1 MEKGETSDS
10 RHIAVRVDACTLH
23 VAVSDHCCTCTNL
36 GFTAYSICHD
46 FILFDAYIQWKKKEE
61 KRCDGNATRSRC
73 ALHTRAT
80 HARLACA
87 RTYTLTHAHTGSIT
101 SLMIYPTESSLL
113 LRCNGERRRF
123 ARECW
128 REKKQRRGRHK
139 LALAQWR
146 ERQKRRRTEDE
157 KERARDRRKHCQGAL
172 KSRKRKTRKRE
183 RERDGSRSIYH
194 TLRWLLIIHTR
205 FPARHSESRQPLSM
219 PSFSLVARTCCSREM
234 ARPVGSDWVK
244 CSFNEYPTGCIVFVF
259 NLTTCYALYL

>member
-1 MEKGETSDS
+1 MHALYTS
-10 RHIAVRVDACTLH
+10 CFWPLLH
-23 VAVSDHCCTCTNL
+23 VYQSLGSPRILYAMISFYSTHIYNEKKRKRKGAMETRLDRVVHCTPV
-36 GFTAYSICHD
+36 
-46 FILFDAYIQWKKKEE
+46 
-61 KRCDGNATRSRC
+61 
-73 ALHTRAT
+73 LHTRG
-80 HARLACA
+80 LACA

-128 REKKQRRGRHK
+128 REKKQHRGRHK

-157 KERARDRRKHCQGAL
+157 REWARDRRKYCQEAL
-172 KSRKRKTRKRE
+172 KSQKKKTKKRE
-183 RERDGSRSIYH
+183 RERDRSRSIYH

-244 CSFNEYPTGCIVFVF
+244 CSFNEYPTGSIAFVF

>member
-1 MEKGETSDS
+1 MHALYTS
-10 RHIAVRVDACTLH
+10 CFWPLLH
-23 VAVSDHCCTCTNL
+23 VYQSLGSPRILYAMISFYSTHIYNEKKRKRKGAMETRLDRVVHCTPV
-36 GFTAYSICHD
+36 
-46 FILFDAYIQWKKKEE
+46 
-61 KRCDGNATRSRC
+61 
-73 ALHTRAT
+73 LHTRG
-80 HARLACA
+80 LACA

-128 REKKQRRGRHK
+128 REKKQHRGRHK

-157 KERARDRRKHCQGAL
+157 REWARDRRKYCQEAL
-172 KSRKRKTRKRE
+172 KSQKKKTKKRE
-183 RERDGSRSIYH
+183 RERDRSRSIYH

-234 ARPVGSDWVK
+234 ARPVGSDWANVR
-244 CSFNEYPTGCIVFVF
+244 SMNIRRGVSLSY
-259 NLTTCYALYL
+259 LT

>member
-1 MEKGETSDS
+1 MISFYSTHIYNEKKRKRKGAME
-10 RHIAVRVDACTLH
+10 
-23 VAVSDHCCTCTNL
+23 
-36 GFTAYSICHD
+36 
-46 FILFDAYIQWKKKEE
+46 
-61 KRCDGNATRSRC
+61 TRLDRC

-87 RTYTLTHAHTGSIT
+87 CTYTLTHAHTGSIT

-183 RERDGSRSIYH
+183 RETDRGVF
-194 TLRWLLIIHTR
+194 TTR
-205 FPARHSESRQPLSM
+205 FDD
-219 PSFSLVARTCCSREM
+219 F
-234 ARPVGSDWVK
+234 
-244 CSFNEYPTGCIVFVF
+244 
-259 NLTTCYALYL
+259 

>member
-87 RTYTLTHAHTGSIT
+87 RTYTLTHAYTGSIT

-183 RERDGSRSIYH
+183 RETDRGVF
-194 TLRWLLIIHTR
+194 TTR
-205 FPARHSESRQPLSM
+205 FDD
-219 PSFSLVARTCCSREM
+219 F
-234 ARPVGSDWVK
+234 
-244 CSFNEYPTGCIVFVF
+244 
-259 NLTTCYALYL
+259 